1 MEDQDVIPIS
11 LVSDYLFCP
20 RRAWLELQG
29 EKVGSAQIQVGL
41 SRHRRIDNAPN
52 RGSDEASSVEIR
64 SERLGVSGKTDV
76 VRQEMGGLRIREYKA
91 TPIRKKATVTEP
103 MRIQLALQ
111 KICLEEMGFEII
123 ATEVYFTSHNQLAIT
138 RRYLSRWMVLP
149 SR

>member
-29 EKVGSAQIQVGL
+29 EKVDSAQMQVGL

-64 SERLGVSGKTDV
+64 RERLGVSGKTDV
-76 VRQEMGGLRIREYKA
+76 VRREMGGKSA
-91 TPIRKKATVTEP
+91 
-103 MRIQLALQ
+103 LA
-111 KICLEEMGFEII
+111 ESWSS
-123 ATEVYFTSHNQLAIT
+123 ARTSSAAL
-138 RRYLSRWMVLP
+138 
-149 SR
+149 